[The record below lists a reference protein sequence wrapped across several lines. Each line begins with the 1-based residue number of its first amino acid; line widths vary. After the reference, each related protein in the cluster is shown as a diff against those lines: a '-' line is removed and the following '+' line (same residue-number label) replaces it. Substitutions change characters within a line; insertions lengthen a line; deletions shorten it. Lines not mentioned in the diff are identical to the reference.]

1 MRQIGIVWFLLLVS
15 CPALCAQS
23 KDGGGIQPPSQFSDE
38 RTAAAAFR
46 EVAAALEAAANRYV
60 DLERAE
66 PGDVRSAMETA
77 DRAFQAAQAALGV
90 SEELRQNIPTFDRRG
105 KSSVLPG
112 TLKKGAAAFVE
123 AARLLEAGEREK
135 GETKAFQD
143 GWNATDKAAAQ
154 DAWVTDPYQVLA
166 IMLAILAVLF
176 AMNNNA
182 AFAKL
187 FRIIPLL
194 VFCYFVPTIF
204 SNLGI
209 IPIASPLYDVIKK
222 QLLPASLV
230 LLVLSVDI
238 PAILKLGK
246 NALVMF
252 LAATASIV
260 VGGPLALFVCQG
272 LIPESMGDE
281 AWKGLAALAGSWIGG
296 GANFVAIGESAGA
309 SANTMSMMVV
319 VDIAVAELWMVA
331 LLIFAGREKQ
341 MDDTVGAD
349 RSSIDE
355 VREKIEA
362 YEKEVAKPTTLPDLL
377 VMLAI
382 AFGATVI
389 ATALSKVLPDIG
401 SIVKGFTWVVI
412 IVTTIAVA
420 LSFTKARRLEGAG
433 ASKLGSV
440 FLYLLVASIGAHA
453 QFSNVLEVPGLV
465 AVGVVWMLFHVTIM
479 FIVRRITKSP
489 IFFLAIGSKANV
501 GGAASAPILASAF
514 HPSLAPV
521 GVLLA
526 VGGYVLGTYAGLLC
540 AWLLELVS

>member
-1 MRQIGIVWFLLLVS
+1 MRTVVGVLI
-15 CPALCAQS
+15 CLCVLAGAGFAQ
-23 KDGGGIQPPSQFSDE
+23 QPEAADPVQDAATKQAE
-38 RTAAAAFR
+38 TAAAAAFR
-46 EVAAALEAAANRYV
+46 EVAKALTAAARRYP
-60 DLERAE
+60 DERAE
-66 PGDVRSAMETA
+66 PEDVRSALETA
-77 DRAFQAAQAALGV
+77 DRAFQTAQTSLGV
-90 SEELRQNIPTFDRRG
+90 DEALRQHIPAWNRKG
-105 KSSVLPG
+105 KSPDVPK
-112 TLKKGAAAFVE
+112 TLNKAAAAFTD
-123 AARLLEAGEREK
+123 AARLLDEGKREEAES
-135 GETKAFQD
+135 KAFK
-143 GWNATDKAAAQ
+143 GAWEATDKAAAQ
-154 DAWVTDPYQVLA
+154 DAYVTDSYQVLA
-166 IMLAILAVLF
+166 IMLAILAALF
-176 AMNNNA
+176 AMNANP
-182 AFAKL
+182 AFARL
-187 FRIIPLL
+187 FKIIPLL
-194 VFCYFVPTIF
+194 VFCYFVPTVF

-209 IPIASPLYDVIKK
+209 IPISSPLYDAIKK

-260 VGGPLALFVCQG
+260 IGGPLALLICKG
-272 LIPESMGDE
+272 LIPEAMGDQ

-309 SANTMSMMVV
+309 SANTMSMMVI

-341 MDDTVGAD
+341 MDEKIGAD
-349 RSSIDE
+349 RSAIDD
-355 VREKIEA
+355 VREKIEN

-382 AFGATVI
+382 AFGATAV
-389 ATALSKVLPDIG
+389 ASVVGPMLPQTEIL
-401 SIVKGFTWVVI
+401 KGFTWVVI
-412 IVTTIAVA
+412 IVTTVA
-420 LSFTKARRLEGAG
+420 TILSFTKFRELEGAG

-440 FLYLLVASIGAHA
+440 FLYLLVGSIGAHA
-453 QFSNVLEVPGLV
+453 QFSKILEVPGLV
-465 AVGVVWMLFHVTIM
+465 VVGVVWMLFHVIIL
-479 FIVRRITKSP
+479 FAVRHFTNSP

-526 VGGYVLGTYAGLLC
+526 VGGYVLGTYAGLAC
-540 AWLLELVS
+540 AALLQMVS